1 MIKRSYFAS
10 FVKHRVE
17 NTPVY
22 FHFISEHRSIFPE
35 PLTVYKKSLE
45 YAKDEMDFD
54 DLTEC
59 IQCVAFNRI

>member
-22 FHFISEHRSIFPE
+22 FHFISEHRSLLPDT
-35 PLTVYKKSLE
+35 LNVYKQSLE
-45 YAKDEMDFD
+45 HAKGEMNYDEMS
-54 DLTEC
+54 EC